1 MIESALVDWSR
12 AQFALTAC
20 YHWIFVPLTLGLS
33 VIMAIME
40 TLYVIRKVDFWKHAA
55 KFWMKIFGI
64 NFAVGVATGI
74 ILPVFVTLPVQKK
87 ILIDYQRLRSP

>member
-55 KFWMKIFGI
+55 TKVASMKK
-64 NFAVGVATGI
+64 A
-74 ILPVFVTLPVQKK
+74 K
-87 ILIDYQRLRSP
+87 IPSMASGAPNMSPTNHE